1 VREIFDKY
9 NLISALHSFMS
20 QEDQIY
26 CNVLPTISL
35 LSKEKKIKLIDE
47 LQKIDFNIN
56 NFKNI

>member
-1 VREIFDKY
+1 
-9 NLISALHSFMS
+9 MS
-20 QEDQIY
+20 QEDEIY